1 MNSLVRYSPR
11 GLDVFGNFDRM
22 FDSMFRSNVSNVTTK
37 PAVDIRESENG
48 YVLEAELPGF
58 AETEIDVKLNDTL
71 LTISAGTEEKSEE
84 SKAGYLLRE
93 RRSRSF
99 TRSFVLPREVDRES
113 IEAAFSNGVLTLELH
128 KTPEA
133 QPRQIEVKKS
143 K

>member
-84 SKAGYLLRE
+84 SKEGYLLRE

>member
-71 LTISAGTEEKSEE
+71 LTISAGTEEKNEE
-84 SKAGYLLRE
+84 SKEGYLLRE

-99 TRSFVLPREVDRES
+99 TRSFCQGKS
-113 IEAAFSNGVLTLELH
+113 IARV
-128 KTPEA
+128 
-133 QPRQIEVKKS
+133 S
-143 K
+143 KPPSRTAC

>member
-22 FDSMFRSNVSNVTTK
+22 LDSVFRPSGPNGTVK
-37 PAVDIRESENG
+37 PAVDVRETENG

-58 AETEIDVKLNDTL
+58 AENEIDVKLNDTL
-71 LTISAGTEEKSEE
+71 LTISAGADEKNEENKD
-84 SKAGYLLRE
+84 GYLLRE

-99 TRSFVLPREVDRES
+99 TRSFVLPTDVDRES
-113 IEAAFSNGVLTLELH
+113 IEAAFSNGVLTLELY

-133 QPRQIEVKKS
+133 QPRQIEVNKS